1 MDVSTANSLCFTYM
15 KMKSS
20 GIIEYG
26 ELMGVSSCNS
36 YQLQVKLVLQTDKDK
51 VGFTLAHEADLQLA
65 MIEFFAPRVST
76 PPEIKDMTISEN
88 VNDEIEVTF
97 GVSTVQ
103 HLNGTAD
110 KSTLDALLVAK
121 GLPPG
126 DFIALPDVI
135 TFTDEDLQKLGT
147 EMNAQIG
154 RPLLIGLIS
163 LGGIVFLCVIV
174 GIILCVKHGCCSGRK
189 GSEFAAVAAVEQ

>member
-1 MDVSTANSLCFTYM
+1 MDVSRANSLCFTYM
-15 KMKSS
+15 KMKTS
-20 GIIEYG
+20 GIIKYG
-26 ELMGVSSCNS
+26 ELVGVSSCNS

-51 VGFTLAHEADLQLA
+51 AGFTLAHEADLQLA

-135 TFTDEDLQKLGT
+135 TFTDEDFEKLGT

-163 LGGIVFLCVIV
+163 LGGIVLLCVIV
-174 GIILCVKHGCCSGRK
+174 GIILCAKHGCCGGRK
-189 GSEFAAVAAVEQ
+189 GSDFTAVAAVE